1 MHARPDIG
9 YMNGL
14 ECFHSYR
21 VYASEC
27 KALRTQIEHQKH
39 LRAKDVILVDSSTIT
54 DTDLSFTPGKKQEI
68 LLKDAAVMTT
78 IVDDVVLLDKAVMTT
93 TSGDVLLLDKAIQ
106 VGESLT
112 REKDL
117 NSQFMS
123 ADNVISQ
130 GIKHSVTHRRSFS
143 DGVRNIPTQKSYVIM
158 KKEPSPSTGHRHS
171 PIPRSD
177 KNLSL
182 FASEESRIS
191 KSRTVINLT
200 VPVHIPSG
208 SSVDKLKKT
217 LGESAHKCLWQQQ
230 VKSLQQR
237 LRSFRKKVISFL

>member
-1 MHARPDIG
+1 M
-9 YMNGL
+9 
-14 ECFHSYR
+14 
-21 VYASEC
+21 
-27 KALRTQIEHQKH
+27 
-39 LRAKDVILVDSSTIT
+39 RAKDVILVDSSTIT

-93 TSGDVLLLDKAIQ
+93 TSSDVLLLDKAIQ
-106 VGESLT
+106 VAEGLT
-112 REKDL
+112 REKDH

-123 ADNVISQ
+123 ADNVNPVISQ

-182 FASEESRIS
+182 FASGESDIS

-237 LRSFRKKVISFL
+237 LRSFRKKVISFV